1 VIGEGQTLDGTY
13 HLQRQVGEGGMGVVY
28 EATHARLAGRYA
40 IKVLLREHAD
50 RPDVRARFDREA
62 RITSLL
68 QHPNIVQVIDHN
80 STADG
85 TSYLVMEFLSGESLE
100 ERLVRLG
107 RMDIADVADIVGQL
121 AAGLAAAHGHGIV
134 HRDLKPGNVYLV
146 PVEGRAGELAKILDF
161 GISKVSG
168 ARDAMDRE
176 ICGTPQYMAP
186 EQVDGR
192 VGDIDAST
200 DQYALGVIAHELLTG
215 ANAFAADSLEA
226 VFFRVSKG
234 EIPPTGLGAAVDAV
248 LARAMSGDRARR
260 FPSVVAF
267 ADAFRAAALAPVE
280 LAVIAPRPRRR
291 GRDTRFAFAAAAA
304 IGVTAFM
311 GTGAAKRAA
320 APTFVSAPAPVPARA
335 IEPPAPV
342 VTADVALEQTVA
354 ADRVPVAEAPL
365 VPLPIDRAFIRR
377 ARARQA
383 MAVER
388 PRPPMPSPSA
398 PPRRPPPPL
407 APDEDATLPPSSF

>member
-1 VIGEGQTLDGTY
+1 MIGAGQTLDGTY
-13 HLQRQVGEGGMGVVY
+13 HLHRLVGEGGMGVVY

-50 RPDVRARFDREA
+50 CPDVRARFDREA

-107 RMDIADVADIVGQL
+107 RLAVADVADIVGQL

-168 ARDAMDRE
+168 VRDAMDRE

-215 ANAFAADSLEA
+215 ANAFAGDSLDA

-234 EIPPTGLGAAVDAV
+234 KIPPTGLGAAVDAV
-248 LARAMSGDRARR
+248 LARAMSGDRALR

-267 ADAFRAAALAPVE
+267 ADAFGAAALAPVE
-280 LAVIAPRPRRR
+280 LAVMPRRPRR
-291 GRDTRFAFAAAAA
+291 RDTRFAFAAAAA

-311 GTGAAKRAA
+311 GTGAAKRAT

-335 IEPPAPV
+335 IEPPPAPV
-342 VTADVALEQTVA
+342 VTADVVPERPIA
-354 ADRVPVAEAPL
+354 AEPVAEVPL

-377 ARARQA
+377 ARASRA
-383 MAVER
+383 VPVER
-388 PRPPMPSPSA
+388 PQPPSPG
-398 PPRRPPPPL
+398 RPAPPL

>member
-1 VIGEGQTLDGTY
+1 MIGEGQTLDGTY
-13 HLQRQVGEGGMGVVY
+13 HLQRVVGEGGMGVVY

-40 IKVLLREHAD
+40 IKVLLQEHAD

-85 TSYLVMEFLSGESLE
+85 TSYLVMELLSGESLE
-100 ERLVRLG
+100 ARLVRLG
-107 RMDIADVADIVGQL
+107 RMPVADVADIVGQL

-192 VGDIDAST
+192 VADIDAST

-215 ANAFAADSLEA
+215 TNPFADESVEA

-234 EIPPTGLGAAVDAV
+234 EMSPTGLGAAVDAV
-248 LARAMSGDRARR
+248 LARAMSRDRAQR

-267 ADAFRAAALAPVE
+267 ADAFRAAALPPVE
-280 LAVIAPRPRRR
+280 LVVARRSRRPK
-291 GRDTRFAFAAAAA
+291 RDARFAFAAATV

-311 GTGAAKRAA
+311 GPGAAKRAT
-320 APTFVSAPAPVPARA
+320 APTVVSAPAPVPARA
-335 IEPPAPV
+335 IEPPPAAI
-342 VTADVALEQTVA
+342 VTADAAPELLVATE
-354 ADRVPVAEAPL
+354 PVAEPPL

-377 ARARQA
+377 ARAGRLA
-383 MAVER
+383 
-388 PRPPMPSPSA
+388 PPDRAQPPIRSA
-398 PPRRPPPPL
+398 PARRPAPTL
-407 APDEDATLPPSSF
+407 APDEDATLPLSSF

>member
-1 VIGEGQTLDGTY
+1 LHRV
-13 HLQRQVGEGGMGVVY
+13 VGEGGMGVVY

-40 IKVLLREHAD
+40 IKVLLQEHAD

-62 RITSLL
+62 QITSLL

-100 ERLVRLG
+100 QRLVRLG
-107 RMDIADVADIVGQL
+107 RMPVADVVDIVGQL
-121 AAGLAAAHGHGIV
+121 AAGLAAAHGRGIV
-134 HRDLKPGNVYLV
+134 HRDLKPGNVCLV

-192 VGDIDAST
+192 AADIDAST

-215 ANAFAADSLEA
+215 ANPFADESVEA

-234 EIPPTGLGAAVDAV
+234 EIPPTGLGAAIDAV
-248 LARAMSGDRARR
+248 LARAMSRDRARR

-267 ADAFRAAALAPVE
+267 AEAFRAATLPPVE
-280 LAVIAPRPRRR
+280 LVIARRPRRR
-291 GRDTRFAFAAAAA
+291 TRDARFTFAAAAV
-304 IGVTAFM
+304 IGMTAFM

-320 APTFVSAPAPVPARA
+320 APTFVWGPASAPARA
-335 IEPPAPV
+335 IEPPPAPV
-342 VTADVALEQTVA
+342 VTADA
-354 ADRVPVAEAPL
+354 APELPVIEPVAEAPL
-365 VPLPIDRAFIRR
+365 VPLPVDRAFIRR
-377 ARARQA
+377 ARASRLVPA
-383 MAVER
+383 D
-388 PRPPMPSPSA
+388 RPPPVPSA
-398 PPRRPPPPL
+398 PVRRPPPTL
-407 APDEDATLPPSSF
+407 APDEDATLPLSAF